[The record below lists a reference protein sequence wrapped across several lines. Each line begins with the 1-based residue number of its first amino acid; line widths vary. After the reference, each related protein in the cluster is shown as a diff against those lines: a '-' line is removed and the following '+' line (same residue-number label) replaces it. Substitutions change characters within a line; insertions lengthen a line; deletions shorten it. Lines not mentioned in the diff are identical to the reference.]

1 MKNHEMDI
9 EKTHPKVKTIYK
21 YLGDNEGRI

>member
-1 MKNHEMDI
+1 MKNHEIDI

-21 YLGDNEGRI
+21 YFGDNEGRI

>member
-1 MKNHEMDI
+1 MKNHETDT

-21 YLGDNEGRI
+21 YLGDNKGRI